1 VKIDREFLNGEQLE
15 PQTFRARED
24 KRETVLNTLSAV
36 RGLLLMLGE
45 SEITHPWWTYAGELC
60 SRRQKPGS
68 ARILNWRPNSCVDTV
83 ETFFPY
89 FLMSEQY
96 RSINRI
102 GGRADM
108 HPGVASSAS
117 VVNEP

>member
-1 VKIDREFLNGEQLE
+1 
-15 PQTFRARED
+15 
-24 KRETVLNTLSAV
+24 
-36 RGLLLMLGE
+36 MLK
-45 SEITHPWWTYAGELC
+45 AAK
-60 SRRQKPGS
+60 KPGS

-117 VVNEP
+117 IVNEP